1 MAFMIA
7 PDKVSRRTV
16 LGGIAGA
23 GMICTGLIGASS
35 PAEAAALL
43 DLAKYRG
50 KVVYVDFWASWCG
63 PCKLSFPFMQQLAA
77 RYPGGEVAVVT
88 VNVDRQRAQADAF
101 LRQVRS
107 NLPVIYDAQGDLA
120 QAWKVADMPTSL
132 VFDHKGAMR
141 FRHQGFFPGKVREY
155 EAHIAQLVR
164 EA

>member
-1 MAFMIA
+1 MI
-7 PDKVSRRTV
+7 PPIPVSRRTV
-16 LGGIAGA
+16 LGGLGGAVLIGVQAPVQAGA
-23 GMICTGLIGASS
+23 VS
-35 PAEAAALL
+35 L
-43 DLAKYRG
+43 DLARYRG

-63 PCKLSFPFMQQLAA
+63 PCKLSFPFMQALAA
-77 RYPGGEVAVVT
+77 RYPAGEVTVLT
-88 VNVDRQRAQADAF
+88 VNVDRQRTQADAF

-132 VFDHKGAMR
+132 VFDHTGKMR
-141 FRHQGFFPGKVREY
+141 FRHQGFFPAKVREY

>member
-1 MAFMIA
+1 MVASV
-7 PDKVSRRTV
+7 PVSRRMV
-16 LGGIAGA
+16 MGALAGA
-23 GMICTGLIGASS
+23 ALIGVRS
-35 PAEAAALL
+35 PAEAAASL

-88 VNVDRQRAQADAF
+88 VNVDRQRAQADTF

-132 VFDHKGAMR
+132 VFDRKGTMR

>member
-1 MAFMIA
+1 MVASVS
-7 PDKVSRRTV
+7 VSRRAV
-16 LGGIAGA
+16 FGGLAGA
-23 GMICTGLIGASS
+23 ALIGLHS
-35 PAEAAALL
+35 PAQAAASL
-43 DLAKYRG
+43 DLARYRG

-77 RYPGGEVAVVT
+77 RYPAGDVAVLT

-132 VFDHKGAMR
+132 VFDRKGAMR
-141 FRHQGFFPGKVREY
+141 FRHQGFFPAKVREY
-155 EAHIAQLVR
+155 EGHIAQLVR
-164 EA
+164 EG